1 MEGLTPSKTGKECYE
16 REKESLGLEVQRDG
30 FRLLTSWEQNEETK
44 TDVCCCWITSR
55 RRPGSGI
62 NSYR

>member
-1 MEGLTPSKTGKECYE
+1 
-16 REKESLGLEVQRDG
+16 LGLEVQRDG
-30 FRLLTSWEQNEETK
+30 FRLLTSWELNEETK
-44 TDVCCCWITSR
+44 TDVCWITSR